1 MPHTT
6 WASSAKVGE
15 GTTCSQGV
23 LMPIACYRA
32 RRDQGLWVLWGQ
44 DLTFGHAIQ
53 DHVNKDVGACPP
65 CTVTAVGD
73 GDRQA

>member
-1 MPHTT
+1 
-6 WASSAKVGE
+6 
-15 GTTCSQGV
+15 
-23 LMPIACYRA
+23 MPIVCCRA

-73 GDRQA
+73 GYRQA